1 MDLKHKQESENFFES
16 NSGFDFHD
24 EVFSCPQENQKN
36 RWAVSWSDLM
46 MTMFIFFAVMYIYQ
60 AGDKEVK
67 FGFGP
72 GKSSLSEQGSGEVI
86 NVNTQSKPLTVFD
99 QTQQAIKEVL
109 LDQLGEN
116 ITADLTNGDA
126 LRMILAGDFLF
137 DSGRAD
143 LKLGARY
150 QLDQIAKALNENEY
164 YINVAGHT
172 DDAPSHSDAY
182 PTNWELSSHRAV
194 MVARYLT
201 ETCNVDGN
209 RIFITAHS
217 YHQPVRSN
225 DTNYNRSLN
234 RRVELILTRQKY

>member
-1 MDLKHKQESENFFES
+1 MAAAEKEPPEKFFES
-16 NSGFDFHD
+16 DTGFDFHD
-24 EVFSCPQENQKN
+24 KIFSCPEEDQKN

-46 MTMFIFFAVMYIYQ
+46 MTMFIFFAVMFMYQ

-72 GKSSLSEQGSGEVI
+72 GKSSLSEQGSGKVI
-86 NVNTQSKPLTVFD
+86 NVNTQGRSLDVFD
-99 QTQQAIKEVL
+99 RTRQAIKEVL
-109 LDQLGEN
+109 INDT
-116 ITADLTNGDA
+116 ISADLINGDA
-126 LRMILAGDFLF
+126 LKIILAGDFLF

-143 LKLGARY
+143 LKLSARY
-150 QLDQIAKALNENEY
+150 QLDQIAKALNDNAY
-164 YINVAGHT
+164 FINVAGHT
-172 DDAPSHSDAY
+172 DDTPSRSDTY

-201 ETCNVDGN
+201 ERCNVDEN

-225 DTNYNRSLN
+225 DTDYNRSLN

>member
-1 MDLKHKQESENFFES
+1 MESAQKEKSKKFFES
-16 NSGFDFHD
+16 NDLFYFHD
-24 EVFSCPQENQKN
+24 EIFSCPEENQKN

-46 MTMFIFFAVMYIYQ
+46 MTMFIFFAVMYLYQ
-60 AGDKEVK
+60 AGDKK
-67 FGFGP
+67 INFGLGP
-72 GKSSLSEQGSGEVI
+72 AKSSLSEQGSGTVI
-86 NVNTQSKPLTVFD
+86 NVNTQSRPLDVFD

-109 LDQLGEN
+109 IDDN
-116 ITADLTNGDA
+116 ISADLINGNA
-126 LRMILAGDFLF
+126 LRIILAGDFLF
-137 DSGRAD
+137 DPGSAD

-172 DDAPSHSDAY
+172 DDTPSTSDTY

-194 MVARYLT
+194 MVARYLI
-201 ETCNVDGN
+201 EKCNVDGN
-209 RIFITAHS
+209 RLYITARS

-234 RRVELILTRQKY
+234 RRVELILTRQK

>member
-1 MDLKHKQESENFFES
+1 MESAQKERSEKILES
-16 NSGFDFHD
+16 NDLFDFND
-24 EVFSCPQENQKN
+24 EIFSYPEENQKN

-46 MTMFIFFAVMYIYQ
+46 MTMFIFFAVMYLYQ
-60 AGDKEVK
+60 AGDKEVN
-67 FGFGP
+67 FGLGP
-72 GKSSLSEQGSGEVI
+72 GKSSLSEQGSGRVI
-86 NVNTQSKPLTVFD
+86 NVNTQSKSLDVFD

-109 LDQLGEN
+109 IDDN
-116 ITADLTNGDA
+116 ISTDLINGNA
-126 LRMILAGDFLF
+126 LRIILAGDFLF
-137 DSGRAD
+137 DSGSAD

-172 DDAPSHSDAY
+172 DDTPSDSDTY

-201 ETCNVDGN
+201 EERNVDEN
-209 RIFITAHS
+209 RLYITAHS

-234 RRVELILTRQKY
+234 RRVELILTKQKY

>member
-1 MDLKHKQESENFFES
+1 MELEQKERSENFFES
-16 NSGFDFHD
+16 NGFDDFQD
-24 EVFSCPQENQKN
+24 EIFSCPEERDQN

-46 MTMFIFFAVMYIYQ
+46 MTMFIFFAVMYLYQ
-60 AGDKEVK
+60 VGDKEME

-72 GKSSLSEQGSGEVI
+72 AKSSLSEQGSGGVI
-86 NVNTQSKPLTVFD
+86 NVNTQSKSLDIFD
-99 QTQQAIKEVL
+99 QTRQAIKEVL
-109 LDQLGEN
+109 IDDN
-116 ITADLTNGDA
+116 ISADLINDNVF
-126 LRMILAGDFLF
+126 RIVLAGDFLF
-137 DSGRAD
+137 DSGRGD

-172 DDAPSHSDAY
+172 DDTPSDSVTY

-201 ETCNVDGN
+201 EKCNVDGN
-209 RIFITAHS
+209 RLYITAHS
-217 YHQPVRSN
+217 YHQPVKSN

-234 RRVELILTRQKY
+234 RRVELILTKKEY

>member
-1 MDLKHKQESENFFES
+1 MASAEKEQPEQFFES

-24 EVFSCPQENQKN
+24 EVFSCPEEDQKN

-46 MTMFIFFAVMYIYQ
+46 MTMFIFFAVMYMYQ
-60 AGDKEVK
+60 AGDKEVR

-72 GKSSLSEQGSGEVI
+72 GKSSLSEQGSGKVI
-86 NVNTQSKPLTVFD
+86 NVNTQGRSLDVFD
-99 QTQQAIKEVL
+99 RTRQAIKEVMIG
-109 LDQLGEN
+109 D
-116 ITADLTNGDA
+116 TVSADLINGDA
-126 LRMILAGDFLF
+126 LKIILAGDFLF

-143 LKLGARY
+143 LKLNARY
-150 QLDQIAKALNENEY
+150 QLDQIAKALNDNAY
-164 YINVAGHT
+164 FINVAGHT
-172 DDAPSHSDAY
+172 DDTPSRSDTY

-201 ETCNVDGN
+201 ERCSVDEN

-217 YHQPVRSN
+217 DHQPVRSN
-225 DTNYNRSLN
+225 DTDYNRSLN

>member
-1 MDLKHKQESENFFES
+1 MESAQKERSKKFLES
-16 NSGFDFHD
+16 NDFFNFHD
-24 EVFSCPQENQKN
+24 EIFSYPEKNQKN

-46 MTMFIFFAVMYIYQ
+46 MTMFIFFAVMYLYQ
-60 AGDKEVK
+60 TGDKEVN
-67 FGFGP
+67 FGLGP
-72 GKSSLSEQGSGEVI
+72 AKSNLSEQGSGGVI
-86 NVNTQSKPLTVFD
+86 NVNTQSKSLDIFD
-99 QTQQAIKEVL
+99 QTRQAIKEVL
-109 LDQLGEN
+109 IDDN
-116 ITADLTNGDA
+116 ISADLINGNA
-126 LRMILAGDFLF
+126 FRIILAGDFLF
-137 DSGRAD
+137 DSGKAD

-172 DDAPSHSDAY
+172 DDTPSDSVTY

-201 ETCNVDGN
+201 EKCNVDEN
-209 RIFITAHS
+209 RLYITAHS

-234 RRVELILTRQKY
+234 RRVELILTKQEY